1 MSKEAEK
8 KRLYS
13 FYIDPDRL
21 DRLNRLAGF
30 LSVKDGKRVTV
41 SALINTAI
49 EDFTDRNQ
57 DTLDAMERLSEEV
70 FRQSSKQYEEE

>member
-13 FYIDPDRL
+13 FYIDQERL

-41 SALINTAI
+41 SALINAAI
-49 EDFTDRNQ
+49 EEFTDRNQ
-57 DTLDAMERLSEEV
+57 ETLDAIEKLSEEV
-70 FRQSSKQYEEE
+70 FKKTEK

>member
-1 MSKEAEK
+1 MSKETVT

-13 FYIDPDRL
+13 FYIDLDRL

-41 SALINTAI
+41 SALINAAI
-49 EDFTDRNQ
+49 EEFTDRNQ

-70 FRQSSKQYEEE
+70 FKQIEK

>member
-13 FYIDPDRL
+13 FYIDQKRL

-41 SALINTAI
+41 SALINAAI
-49 EDFTDRNQ
+49 EEFTDRNQ
-57 DTLDAMERLSEEV
+57 GTLDAIENLSKEV
-70 FRQSSKQYEEE
+70 FRQSRKQYEEE